1 MNLATVITELGA
13 AAAAIPGLRV
23 MPWAAASAS
32 PPAVLFGLP
41 ESISPN
47 ETYGRGKMKITGLPA
62 IVLVGRS
69 SSRTALADLAL
80 YCAGSGPKSLIAAWQ
95 NYGAYNAIEAI
106 NIGLI
111 EPDYYELAGT
121 GYLGA
126 TFHLDIVGS
135 GLT

>member
-1 MNLATVITELGA
+1 MNLDTVITELGA
-13 AAAAIPGLRV
+13 AASAISGLRV
-23 MPWAAASAS
+23 MPWAAVSAN

-41 ESISPN
+41 DSIVPN

-62 IVLVGRS
+62 VVLVGRA
-69 SSRTALADLAL
+69 SSRTALKDLAF
-80 YCAGSGPKSLIAAWQ
+80 YCAGSGAKSLVAAWQ
-95 NYGAYNAIEAI
+95 NYGAYNVVESI
-106 NIGLI
+106 NISLI

-121 GYLGA
+121 GYIGA